1 METLTDAVAEAS
13 VFPGRVAGVP
23 RAAHDDRHSAEAC
36 LAVAVYHGA
45 HLVPEDLEH
54 GISETR
60 RVIVT
65 NLCQDT
71 KAP

>member
-54 GISETR
+54 GVSETR